1 MQEILKEI
9 FEGGYTPTTCCR
21 PMTAEEREVW
31 DNAQKVLG
39 GEMIDKMEY
48 AQSRS
53 LTETQYDYFRE
64 GFRLGALLMLELR

>member
-9 FEGGYTPTTCCR
+9 FEGDYEPKEGCH

-31 DNAQKVLG
+31 DNAQKLLG
-39 GEMIDKMEY
+39 GEMIDKMVY
-48 AQSRS
+48 AQARS
-53 LTETQYDYFRE
+53 LAESQYAYFRE